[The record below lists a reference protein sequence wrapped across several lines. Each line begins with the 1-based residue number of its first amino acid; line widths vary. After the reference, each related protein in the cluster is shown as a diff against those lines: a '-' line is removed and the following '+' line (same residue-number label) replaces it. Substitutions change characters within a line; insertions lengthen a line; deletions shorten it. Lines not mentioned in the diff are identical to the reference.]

1 MSHRHQGVEGF
12 QGLKAFVPEDT
23 DVKSI
28 MTFYRKLLPTDL
40 NAYRDHLLRLS
51 SQDRYA
57 RFCGFK
63 TDESITAYCQGIDWR
78 FTIMVGCFVR
88 GELRAVAE
96 LRTEP
101 KVWPGE
107 GELAVSVEREFQGQ
121 GIGSGVV
128 RRIMTVSRNR
138 SLRRLMLICMISNRR
153 MQAIVRKFLGK
164 LECDMGEATG
174 WIEMPWP
181 NQLSLMQEALDNSA
195 ALVNG
200 VLDQWQ
206 AKPEELPVPS
216 AA

>member
-1 MSHRHQGVEGF
+1 
-12 QGLKAFVPEDT
+12 
-23 DVKSI
+23 
-28 MTFYRKLLPTDL
+28 MTVYRKLLPTDL

-51 SQDRYA
+51 ANDRYA

-63 TDESITAYCQGIDWR
+63 TDEAIVGYCRGIDWR

-107 GELAVSVEREFQGQ
+107 GELAVSVEPGFQNQ
-121 GIGSGVV
+121 GLGSGVIQRILTVARNRTV
-128 RRIMTVSRNR
+128 RRLV
-138 SLRRLMLICMISNRR
+138 LICLISNRR
-153 MQAIVRKFLGK
+153 MQAIVRKFLGT

-206 AKPEELPVPS
+206 PKPDELPVPS

>member
-1 MSHRHQGVEGF
+1 
-12 QGLKAFVPEDT
+12 
-23 DVKSI
+23 
-28 MTFYRKLLPTDL
+28 
-40 NAYRDHLLRLS
+40 
-51 SQDRYA
+51 
-57 RFCGFK
+57 
-63 TDESITAYCQGIDWR
+63 
-78 FTIMVGCFVR
+78 MVGCFVR

-107 GELAVSVEREFQGQ
+107 GELAVSVEKEFQGQ
-121 GIGSGVV
+121 GFGSGVV

-138 SLRRLMLICMISNRR
+138 SLRRLMLICMINNRR

-164 LECDMGEATG
+164 LECDSGEATG

-181 NQLSLMQEALDNSA
+181 NQVSLIQEMLDNSA

-206 AKPEELPVPS
+206 GRPEEEAVPS

>member
-1 MSHRHQGVEGF
+1 
-12 QGLKAFVPEDT
+12 
-23 DVKSI
+23 

-40 NAYRDHLLRLS
+40 NAYRAHLLRLS
-51 SQDRYA
+51 PQDRYS

-63 TDESITAYCQGIDWR
+63 TDESITTYCHGIDWR

-121 GIGSGVV
+121 GFGTGVV
-128 RRIMTVSRNR
+128 RRIMTVARNR
-138 SLRRLMLICMISNRR
+138 AIRRLMLICMINNRR
-153 MQAIVRKFLGK
+153 MQAIVHKFLGK
-164 LECDMGEATG
+164 LESDSGEATG
-174 WIEMPWP
+174 WIELPWP
-181 NQLSLMQEALDNSA
+181 NQVSLMQEAIDGA
-195 ALVNG
+195 ATLVNG

-206 AKPEELPVPS
+206 GKPEGELAPTGQLIPT